1 MRTTDPES
9 APGRLSPTDPRLASW
24 RAFLEAHARVSRRL
38 DEELRAEHGL
48 SLAEYDALLQLAEAP
63 DHRLRMN
70 QLADRV
76 ILSRSG
82 VTRLIDRLALDGF
95 VERAHCS
102 SDARGAEAVL
112 TDAGMACLREAAR
125 THLRGIDRHFL
136 SVVTADDLPV
146 IGRALADVARRACP
160 SLGRPA
166 RGAGAAGADETCVP
180 LVDVAA
186 AVAPEPGTRPTQ
198 VEPTPA

>member
-1 MRTTDPES
+1 MRTTDPAS
-9 APGRLSPTDPRLASW
+9 ATDALSPNDPRLASW

-38 DEELRAEHGL
+38 DDELRAAHGL

-63 DHRLRMN
+63 GHRLRMN

-82 VTRLIDRLALDGF
+82 ITRMIDRLAFDGF

-112 TDAGMACLREAAR
+112 TDAGMACLRDAAR
-125 THLRGIDRHFL
+125 THLRGIERHFL
-136 SVVTADDLPV
+136 SIVAPDDLPV
-146 IGRALADVARRACP
+146 VGRALAEVARQACP
-160 SLGRPA
+160 GLA
-166 RGAGAAGADETCVP
+166 RLPGSAGAAADAPHDP
-180 LVDVAA
+180 LPDVAA
-186 AVAPEPGTRPTQ
+186 AVAPGREAAARP
-198 VEPTPA
+198 VEPTSA

>member
-1 MRTTDPES
+1 MRTTDPRS
-9 APGRLSPTDPRLASW
+9 VTGTLSPSDPRLTSW

-38 DEELRAEHGL
+38 DDELRAEHGL

-63 DHRLRMN
+63 GHRLRMN

-82 VTRLIDRLALDGF
+82 ITRMIDRLALDGF

-112 TDAGMACLREAAR
+112 TDAGMACLRDAAE

-136 SVVTADDLPV
+136 SIVAPGDLPV
-146 IGRALADVARRACP
+146 VGRALADVARRACP
-160 SLGRPA
+160 SLARFPA
-166 RGAGAAGADETCVP
+166 TDATVVDAPRDP
-180 LVDVAA
+180 LTDVAA
-186 AVAPEPGTRPTQ
+186 AVAPGRDAGPRA
-198 VEPTPA
+198 VERTSA

>member
-1 MRTTDPES
+1 MRTTDPGS
-9 APGRLSPTDPRLASW
+9 VTGTLSPSDPRLASW

-38 DEELRAEHGL
+38 DDELRAEHGL

-63 DHRLRMN
+63 GRRLRMN

-82 VTRLIDRLALDGF
+82 ITRMIDRLTLDGF

-112 TDAGMACLREAAR
+112 TDAGMACLRDAAA

-136 SVVTADDLPV
+136 SIVNPDDLPV
-146 IGRALADVARRACP
+146 VGRALAEVARRACP
-160 SLGRPA
+160 SLTRSS
-166 RGAGAAGADETCVP
+166 AADGTAVDAPRDP
-180 LVDVAA
+180 LTDVAA
-186 AVAPEPGTRPTQ
+186 AVAPGREARPHT
-198 VEPTPA
+198 VEPTSA

>member
-1 MRTTDPES
+1 MRTTDPAS
-9 APGRLSPTDPRLASW
+9 ATDALSPNDPRLASW

-38 DEELRAEHGL
+38 DEELRTEHGL

-63 DHRLRMN
+63 GHRLRMN

-82 VTRLIDRLALDGF
+82 VTRLIDRLAIDGF

-112 TDAGMACLREAAR
+112 TEAGLDSLRRAAR
-125 THLRGIDRHFL
+125 THLRGIERHFL
-136 SVVTADDLPV
+136 AIVPTDDLPV
-146 IGRALADVARRACP
+146 VGRALGEVARRACE
-160 SLGRPA
+160 GRTVPA
-166 RGAGAAGADETCVP
+166 ADAVPPEAASDPVAGI
-180 LVDVAA
+180 AA
-186 AVAPEPGTRPTQ
+186 AVEAGTAGP